1 MYLFNNKN
9 LYLFFIPLFTTPFVS
24 VAQTTNEEDYQSY
37 IDSIPRVQLKII
49 APTQDEE
56 NEPSEQAYISD
67 SLSYTDKLNIKLA
80 LDNVPFRYLTYEYGS
95 GKFTTYPFELVN
107 EVLPTIEGINPNYDK
122 RYDKAFQKMIS
133 KLVSRIDLTNK
144 ELYAMGSQQEGV
156 YIQDINTDKK
166 YVFNEIC
173 FDSKCAIGQVFYI
186 FDPKKYE
193 MTGMLYDG
201 CSFIKVNIT
210 GKNQRTKELL
220 QKYIDV
226 QDPLDYSYAP
236 SACKKRLSI
245 VKEK

>member
-9 LYLFFIPLFTTPFVS
+9 LCIFSIFLFTTPFIS
-24 VAQTTNEEDYQSY
+24 IAQATDEEDYQSY

-49 APTQDEE
+49 APSQDEE
-56 NEPSEQAYISD
+56 NEPLEQAYISD

-107 EVLPTIEGINPNYDK
+107 EVLPTIEGSNPNYDK

-133 KLVSRIDLTNK
+133 KLVSPIDLTNK
-144 ELYAMGSQQEGV
+144 ELYAMGSQREGM
-156 YIQDINTDKK
+156 YIQDINTNKK
-166 YVFNEIC
+166 YVFNKIC

-186 FDPKKYE
+186 FNPQDYA

-201 CSFIKVNIT
+201 CSFVKDNIT
-210 GKNQRTKELL
+210 GNDKRTRELL
-220 QKYIDV
+220 QKYIDT
-226 QDPLDYSYAP
+226 QDPLSYSYA
-236 SACKKRLSI
+236 SGACKKQLSI

>member
-1 MYLFNNKN
+1 
-9 LYLFFIPLFTTPFVS
+9 
-24 VAQTTNEEDYQSY
+24 
-37 IDSIPRVQLKII
+37 
-49 APTQDEE
+49 
-56 NEPSEQAYISD
+56 
-67 SLSYTDKLNIKLA
+67 
-80 LDNVPFRYLTYEYGS
+80 
-95 GKFTTYPFELVN
+95 
-107 EVLPTIEGINPNYDK
+107 
-122 RYDKAFQKMIS
+122 
-133 KLVSRIDLTNK
+133 
-144 ELYAMGSQQEGV
+144 

-201 CSFIKVNIT
+201 CSFIKDNIT